1 MNGRWAAR
9 ILGLIL
15 ILVVMLL
22 FLNLQR
28 QLVMLSKQRGVKP
41 ATTTVT
47 K

>member
-1 MNGRWAAR
+1 MNSRWAAR
-9 ILGLIL
+9 IFGLIL

-28 QLVMLSKQRGVKP
+28 QLVMLSKQRGVRP
-41 ATTTVT
+41 AATGT

>member
-1 MNGRWAAR
+1 MNSRWAAR
-9 ILGLIL
+9 IAGIIL

-28 QLVMLSKQRGVKP
+28 QLVMLSKQRGVRP
-41 ATTTVT
+41 ASATSA

>member
-1 MNGRWAAR
+1 MNNRWPAR
-9 ILGLIL
+9 ILGVIL

-41 ATTTVT
+41 ATTTGT

>member
-9 ILGLIL
+9 ILGLIM

-28 QLVMLSKQRGVKP
+28 QLVMLSKQRGVRP
-41 ATTTVT
+41 ATTTT
-47 K
+47 R